1 MERCCA
7 PDAPAA
13 LAATIA
19 NSHSALQFAKPASRG
34 HQTLRLPAAEKTVAR
49 KRCHHLSTQ
58 NPRLRMWQQ
67 NYEPVAGSLALSTA
81 VAAIPIAVLFVMLGI
96 LRRPAWMAALTAL
109 AVAFLLALVAYD
121 MPAQLALMSA
131 LTGAAYGIFPI
142 SWIVFSS
149 IMLYRLAVETGKFE
163 IIKDSVGGLTNDRRL
178 QALFI
183 AFSFGAFIEGA
194 AGFGAPVAVSGAML
208 AGLGFPPFY
217 AAGICLMANTAP
229 VAFGSIGIPVTT
241 LAGITGLPVLALSA
255 MVGRLCAMIS
265 IIIPTYLVVVMAG
278 WRKTAEVLPAV
289 VICGVSFAA
298 VQFYVSNYMGPE
310 LTDILSSL
318 SCIGAMVLVLKLWKP
333 RSIFRLDGEKPA
345 TSTPHGHS
353 AAQVFMAWLPYMLL
367 VVFVLTWGEATVKR
381 SIDSFTSGL
390 LPSFLP
396 RSTAVLN
403 GLAVPGLHNLVV
415 RVPPVTAAP
424 APYAAIYTFNWL
436 SSAGTACFLAAIAAA
451 LLLRVSPR
459 RFLDV
464 YKATFG
470 QLAKSMLTIA
480 SMLGLAY
487 LMNYSGMTSTLGIA
501 LAATGSTFPFFSAIL
516 GWLGVF
522 LTGSD
527 TSANALFGNLQ
538 MITANQIGLNPIL
551 TTSVNSAAGV
561 MGKMIA
567 LPSIA
572 VAVAA
577 TGLTSE
583 DEGKLFRFTLVHS
596 VFLACVVGIVAMLF
610 AYVFPSLVPTVHG
623 LGPGR

>member
-1 MERCCA
+1 
-7 PDAPAA
+7 
-13 LAATIA
+13 
-19 NSHSALQFAKPASRG
+19 
-34 HQTLRLPAAEKTVAR
+34 
-49 KRCHHLSTQ
+49 
-58 NPRLRMWQQ
+58 MWQQ
-67 NYEPVAGSLALSTA
+67 NYEPVGGSLTLSAL
-81 VAAIPIAVLFVMLGI
+81 VASIPITVLFVMLGV
-96 LRRPAWMAALTAL
+96 RRKPAWMAALTAL
-109 AVAFLLALVAYD
+109 AVAFVLAVFPYG
-121 MPAQLALMSA
+121 MPVQLALMSA
-131 LTGAAYGIFPI
+131 LTGAAYGLFPI

-149 IMLYRLAVETGKFE
+149 IMLYRLAVDTGKFE

-229 VAFGSIGIPVTT
+229 VAFGSIGM
-241 LAGITGLPVLALSA
+241 PVLPLSA

-265 IIIPTYLVVVMAG
+265 VIIPMYLVVVMAG
-278 WRKTAEVLPAV
+278 WRKTIEVLPAV
-289 VICGVSFAA
+289 VICGGSFAA

-318 SCIGAMVLVLKLWKP
+318 SCIGAMVLVLKFWKP
-333 RSIFRLDGEKPA
+333 RTIFRLEGEKPA
-345 TSTPHGHS
+345 TVVAHGHS
-353 AAQVFMAWLPYMLL
+353 AGQVFAAWLPYLLL
-367 VVFVLTWGEATVKR
+367 VIFVLTWGEVSIKR
-381 SIDSFTSGL
+381 GIDNFTNGL
-390 LPSFLP
+390 LPSFVP
-396 RSTAVLN
+396 RRATVLN
-403 GLAVPGLHNLVV
+403 GLTVPGLHNLVT
-415 RVPPVTAAP
+415 RVPPVTPAP
-424 APYAAIYTFNWL
+424 APYAAVYTLNWL
-436 SSAGTACFLAAIAAA
+436 SSAGTACFLAAIASA

-459 RFLDV
+459 RFVGV
-464 YKATFG
+464 YQATFG

-480 SMLGLAY
+480 SMLALAY
-487 LMNYSGMTSTLGIA
+487 LMNYSGMTSTLGIV

-538 MITANQIGLNPIL
+538 MITANQIGLNPVL

-583 DEGKLFRFTLVHS
+583 DEGKLFRFTLTHS
-596 VFLACVVGIVAMLF
+596 IFLACVVGIVAMLF
-610 AYVFPSLVPTVHG
+610 AYVFPSLVPV
-623 LGPGR
+623 LPPK